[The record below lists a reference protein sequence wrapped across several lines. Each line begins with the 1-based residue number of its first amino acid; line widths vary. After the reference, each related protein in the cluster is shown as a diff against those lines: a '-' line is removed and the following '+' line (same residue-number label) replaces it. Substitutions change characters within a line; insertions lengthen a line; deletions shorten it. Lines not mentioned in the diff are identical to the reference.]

1 MSDRIF
7 ASVLALVTLAYLW
20 IAATAIKAPFQY
32 DPLGP
37 ESWPR
42 LLAVV
47 MLACLALLLWRPDRA
62 PFDVTGSAW
71 SRLCAA
77 VVLLGAYAF
86 LFKPLGFILATFAF
100 SLLSSRMLG
109 ARWPSAVLFGI
120 GMGVGGYLLCAGLL
134 DLNLPDGPLPGF

>member
-7 ASVLALVTLAYLW
+7 ASVLAVVTLIYLW

-47 MLACLALLLWRPDRA
+47 MLLCLALLLWKPDRA
-62 PFDVTGSAW
+62 PFDVARSSLG
-71 SRLCAA
+71 RLAA
-77 VVLLGAYAF
+77 TVVLLLAYAR
-86 LFKPLGFILATFAF
+86 LYQPLGFILST
-100 SLLSSRMLG
+100 LLFGLLMARMLG
-109 ARWPSAVLFGI
+109 ASWLRAGLFGL
-120 GMGVGGYLLCAGLL
+120 GVGVGGYLLGAGLL

>member
-71 SRLCAA
+71 SRLFAT

-100 SLLSSRMLG
+100 SLLLSRMLG